1 MEEKKTGFCA
11 GVLVFSEDLSHIV
24 IVESKKKGN
33 YGFPKGK
40 REQGEVDW
48 MTTALREL
56 HEESSMDKSQISFLC
71 AFDPRRLLAEIH
83 DSGAEMR
90 LAFVEESFR
99 IGSDKNIFCRYAI
112 ARALS
117 PSKHVSLQPQD
128 SKEILSVNWLSI
140 EQASDILQ
148 HKRSALLMEAIRLI
162 ELFHQNFTSCSITNA
177 SMS

>member
-1 MEEKKTGFCA
+1 MEEKKIGFCA
-11 GVLVFSEDLSHIV
+11 GILVFSEDLSHIV

-56 HEESSMDKSQISFLC
+56 HEESNVDKSQISFLC
-71 AFDPRRLLAEIH
+71 AFYPRLLLAETVRPN
-83 DSGAEMR
+83 GAETH

-112 ARALS
+112 ARVRS
-117 PSKHVSLQPQD
+117 EHISLQPQD

-140 EQASDILQ
+140 EQALDRLQ
-148 HKRSALLMEAIRLI
+148 QKRGALLMEAIRLI
-162 ELFHQNFTSCSITNA
+162 EIFHRNF
-177 SMS
+177 MSL